1 MTTPQLEID
10 TDSQLHVRGVVD
22 RVAFHNEENGFTVL
36 RVSVQGNVELTTVV
50 GSTALVKVGDHIDC
64 QGSWANDRTHGLQF
78 RAQQI
83 IVTAPSTLDGIER
96 YLSSGVVPGVGV
108 HFAKVLVKT
117 FGEQVF
123 DVFENEPER
132 LAEIS
137 GLGKKRR
144 EQIIEAWSEQ
154 KTVRDIMVFLQTHGI
169 GPTRAVRI
177 YKTYGD
183 NAVEKILANPYRLAL
198 DVQGVG
204 FKIADALALSV
215 GVSPHDL
222 MRASAGVRYVLQ
234 EYASQGHCAVSHD
247 ALITRSA
254 KLLEIPIVIIA
265 QGVDSEVSEGRLIA
279 ELIDEQRCYFL
290 AALQRAELYVAKRLL
305 RLMEGEALVDAVAVD
320 EVLLSVARESGM
332 TLSESQR
339 QAIDIVLGAKVSV
352 ITGGPG
358 VGKTT
363 VVNSLLQVVRHQGL
377 RILLCA
383 PTGRAAK
390 RLAESTGAE
399 AKTIH
404 RLLEFDPAS
413 RGFKRNGESPLE
425 VDLVIVDEMS
435 MVDISLMQSLLS
447 ALPDSAGL
455 LMVGDVDQLPSVGP
469 GAVLADVI
477 KSGCVATAR
486 LTEIF
491 RQAASSKIIVNAHRI
506 NLGEF
511 PETDAAGDQLSD
523 FYFIACE
530 TAEDIHAKVI
540 QLVQERIP
548 KRFNLHPIKEIQV
561 LSPMNKGGLGT
572 RSLNIELQKVLNPT
586 KGPTVSRFGFTYA
599 VDDKVIQTVNNYDKE
614 VFNGDIGFV
623 EKIDKDEGVLILN
636 FEGRS
641 ISYSLDELDEVSLA
655 YATTIHKA
663 QGSEYPA
670 IVIPLSTQHFTL
682 LQRNLIYTGVTRGR
696 QLVVIIGQ
704 PKALRIAIE
713 TVSSRQRV
721 TKLAQRLIEGA
732 EG

>member
-1 MTTPQLEID
+1 MTTSPLHTETED
-10 TDSQLHVRGVVD
+10 TLHLRGVID
-22 RVAFHNEENGFTVL
+22 RVTFHNAENGFSVL
-36 RVSVQGNVELTTVV
+36 RISVQGNVDLATVV
-50 GSTALVKVGDHIDC
+50 GVVASVKTGDHIDC
-64 QGSWANDRTHGLQF
+64 QGCWINDRTHGLQF
-78 RAQQI
+78 RAQRI
-83 IVTAPSTLDGIER
+83 EVIAPSTLDGIER
-96 YLSSGVVPGVGV
+96 YLASGVVPGVGA

-132 LAEIS
+132 LSEIS

-144 EQIIEAWSEQ
+144 DKIIEAWTEQ
-154 KTVRDIMVFLQTHGI
+154 KTVRDIMVFLQSHGI

-177 YKTYGD
+177 YKAYGD

-198 DVQGVG
+198 DIQGVG
-204 FKIADALALSV
+204 FKVADALALSV
-215 GVSPHDL
+215 GVSPHDV
-222 MRASAGVRYVLQ
+222 MRASAGVRHVLQ
-234 EYASQGHCAVSHD
+234 DYASQGHCAVSRD
-247 ALITRSA
+247 TLLERAV
-254 KLLEIPIVIIA
+254 KLLDIPADIIA
-265 QGVDSEVSEGRLIA
+265 RGVDSEVNEGRLVA
-279 ELIDEQRCYFL
+279 ELIDERPFYFL
-290 AALQRAELYVAKRLL
+290 AALQRAEIYVAKRLL
-305 RLMEGEALVDAVAVD
+305 RLMECDEWIDVLAVD
-320 EVLLSVARESGM
+320 DALLAVARETGVV
-332 TLSESQR
+332 LSTSQR
-339 QAIDIVLGAKVSV
+339 QAIDIALGAKVSV

-363 VVNSLLQVVRHQGL
+363 VVNSLLQVMRHQGL

-390 RLAESTGAE
+390 RLAESTGIE

-404 RLLEFDPAS
+404 RLLEFDPGS
-413 RGFKRNGESPLE
+413 RGFKRHAETPLE
-425 VDLVIVDEMS
+425 VDFLIVDEMS

-477 KSGCVATAR
+477 KSRRIATAR

-506 NLGEF
+506 NQGELPIQEELGE
-511 PETDAAGDQLSD
+511 QLSD

-530 TAEDIHAKVI
+530 TAEDIHSKVI
-540 QLVQERIP
+540 QLVKERIP
-548 KRFNLHPIKEIQV
+548 KRFDFHPIKEIQV

-572 RSLNIELQKVLNPT
+572 RSLNIELQKVLNPSQ
-586 KGPTVSRFGFTYA
+586 GPTVSRFGFTYA
-599 VDDKVIQTVNNYDKE
+599 VHDKVIQTVNNYDKE

-623 EKIDKDEGVLILN
+623 EKIDKEEGVLTLN
-636 FEGRS
+636 FEGRP
-641 ISYSLDELDEVSLA
+641 IAYSVDELDEVSLA

-682 LQRNLIYTGVTRGR
+682 LQRNLLYTGVTRGR

-704 PKALRIAIE
+704 PKALRIAID

-721 TKLAQRLIEGA
+721 TKLAHRLMA
-732 EG
+732 E

>member
-1 MTTPQLEID
+1 
-10 TDSQLHVRGVVD
+10 
-22 RVAFHNEENGFTVL
+22 
-36 RVSVQGNVELTTVV
+36 
-50 GSTALVKVGDHIDC
+50 
-64 QGSWANDRTHGLQF
+64 
-78 RAQQI
+78 
-83 IVTAPSTLDGIER
+83 
-96 YLSSGVVPGVGV
+96 
-108 HFAKVLVKT
+108 
-117 FGEQVF
+117 
-123 DVFENEPER
+123 

-137 GLGKKRR
+137 GLGKKRQQ
-144 EQIIEAWSEQ
+144 QIIEAWSEQ
-154 KTVRDIMVFLQTHGI
+154 KGVREIMVFLQSHGI

-183 NAVEKILANPYRLAL
+183 RAVDKIMANPYRLAL
-198 DVQGVG
+198 DIQGVG
-204 FKIADALALSV
+204 FKIADALALSI
-215 GVSPHDL
+215 GVSSHDP
-222 MRASAGVRYVLQ
+222 MRASAGVRHVMQ
-234 EYASQGHCAVSHD
+234 DFASQGHCAVPHD
-247 ALITRSA
+247 TLVERAV
-254 KLLEIPIVIIA
+254 KLLEIPAEIIS
-265 QGVDSEVSEGRLIA
+265 QGVDQEVTEGRLVA
-279 ELIDEQRCYFL
+279 ELIDDQRCYFL
-290 AALQRAELYVAKRLL
+290 AALQRAEVYVAKRLL
-305 RLMEGEALVDAVAVD
+305 RLMQGEALVESMEVD
-320 EVLLSVARESGM
+320 KVLKSIERQTGMELSA
-332 TLSESQR
+332 SQH
-339 QAIDIVLGAKVSV
+339 QAIETVLGAKVSV

-363 VVNSLLQVVRHQGL
+363 VVNSLLQVVRIRGL
-377 RILLCA
+377 RVLLCA

-390 RLAESTGAE
+390 RLAESTGSE

-425 VDLVIVDEMS
+425 TDLVIVDEMS
-435 MVDISLMQSLLS
+435 MVDISLMHSLLS

-477 KSGCVATAR
+477 KSGRIATAR

-506 NLGEF
+506 NHGELPAQDESRDGRGRATQEAKADESRDGRGRATQDAKAEESRDGRGRATQEAKADEARDGRGRATQDAKADAHMDVRGRATQDAKAEELGE
-511 PETDAAGDQLSD
+511 QLSD
-523 FYFIACE
+523 FYFIASE
-530 TAEDIHAKVI
+530 TPEDIHAKVI
-540 QLVQERIP
+540 QLVKERIP

-572 RSLNIELQKVLNPT
+572 KSLNIELQKVLNPST
-586 KGPTVSRFGFTYA
+586 GDTVSRFGFTYA
-599 VDDKVIQTVNNYDKE
+599 VNDKVIQTVNNYDKE

-623 EKIDKDEGVLILN
+623 EYINSEEGIVKLN

-641 ISYSLDELDEVSLA
+641 IDYKFDELEEVSLA

-670 IVIPLSTQHFTL
+670 VVIPLATQHYTL

-704 PKALRIAIE
+704 PKALRIAVD
-713 TVSSRQRV
+713 TVSSKQRL
-721 TKLAQRLIEGA
+721 TKLAQRLMTG
-732 EG
+732 